1 MHKSLDKLSL
11 DLLRV
16 FHQTARFSSMTL
28 AAKSLF
34 ITQPAVSH
42 AVSVLEA
49 QLGYPLFARVGR
61 KLHLTDE
68 ARSLY
73 RTTSEMF
80 AVLGQGEKHLQ
91 ELRSK
96 KTGVLRIGCPF
107 LLLKTRLTPMLAA
120 FHRKHP
126 QIQIRVEIE
135 NRMQPMLELLRTEK
149 VDLLFLATPEKKRID
164 AEFAQEELGTYRY
177 ALMASREHFPE
188 LFGKRLS
195 LEAVNRY
202 PIVILRPGNNTRDC
216 LERVF
221 AEAGLEMNVQWETET
236 MALTEEFTK
245 SGFGIGAMIAEDQPI
260 THSEVPGVFELQ
272 LEAPLPG
279 GRHFVLHRQETT
291 LPSSA
296 QMFLNAY
303 REKMTSATARADEV
317 V

>member
-1 MHKSLDKLSL
+1 
-11 DLLRV
+11 
-16 FHQTARFSSMTL
+16 
-28 AAKSLF
+28 
-34 ITQPAVSH
+34 
-42 AVSVLEA
+42 
-49 QLGYPLFARVGR
+49 
-61 KLHLTDE
+61 
-68 ARSLY
+68 
-73 RTTSEMF
+73 
-80 AVLGQGEKHLQ
+80 
-91 ELRSK
+91 
-96 KTGVLRIGCPF
+96 
-107 LLLKTRLTPMLAA
+107 
-120 FHRKHP
+120 
-126 QIQIRVEIE
+126 
-135 NRMQPMLELLRTEK
+135 K

-221 AEAGLEMNVQWETET
+221 AEAGLQMNVQWETET

-245 SGFGIGAMIAEDQPI
+245 SGFGIGAMIADDQPL

-296 QMFLNAY
+296 QMFLNDY
-303 REKMTSATARADEV
+303 RDNDVGDCAC
-317 V
+317 